1 MDPGA
6 AKVASIDSSKNQERP
21 YPNGRYLHGMSPMN
35 TLAILSTLTLVGIAL
50 SGCTGTETLSQ
61 AGSST
66 VLPLA
71 EVWAEEWGTAN
82 GIQINVA
89 GGGSGAGASGL
100 CAGELDLGDMS
111 RAMKDSEK
119 ETCRAN
125 GIEPVQWKVAFDGI
139 SVVTSN
145 KNTFVTGLT
154 VAELASIFKGDARN
168 WNEVDPEFPNK
179 SIHLCYPDSDSGT
192 YEYFNEEILGKGV
205 SPRTGSGVQ
214 QSPDDNI
221 IVSCLESD
229 ANAIGYFGYAYYVEN
244 KGSLKLVSVDGIKP
258 SSTTIAD
265 GSYSPL
271 GRPIYIYTDGVPAGG
286 TTLCG
291 YLEYVF
297 ANGQDLVSSVGYVPL
312 DAGTLGAMKT
322 QLA

>member
-1 MDPGA
+1 
-6 AKVASIDSSKNQERP
+6 
-21 YPNGRYLHGMSPMN
+21 MN
-35 TLAILSTLTLVGIAL
+35 KLLLLAMTALAGVAL

-82 GIQINVA
+82 RVQINVA

-119 ETCRAN
+119 ETCLAN
-125 GIEPVQWKVAFDGI
+125 GITPVQWKIAFDGI

-145 KNTFVTGLT
+145 KNTFLAGLS
-154 VAELASIFKGDARN
+154 VDQLASIFQGDARN
-168 WNEVDPEFPNK
+168 WNEVDASFPDK
-179 SIHLCYPDSDSGT
+179 PIHLCYPDSDSGT

-205 SPRTGSGVQ
+205 SPRTGNGVQ

-221 IVSCLESD
+221 LVTCLDSD
-229 ANAIGYFGYAYYVEN
+229 ANAIGYFGYAYYLEN
-244 KGSLKLVSVDGIKP
+244 KGSLNLLSVDGIKP
-258 SSTTIAD
+258 TTTTIAD
-265 GSYSPL
+265 GTYTPL
-271 GRPIYIYTDGVPAGG
+271 GRPIYIYTNGVPKVG
-286 TTLCG
+286 TPVYG

-297 ANGQDLVSSVGYVPL
+297 AEGQNLVASVGYVPL
-312 DAGTLGAMKT
+312 DAGTLGAMKA
-322 QLA
+322 QLG